1 MFTLDTYSITFFPIF
16 SFSPP
21 FSLSY
26 IFLLLHSFIPSF
38 PFLYLPIH
46 SPQFTLSFAIV
57 SLLLSVGHL
66 HAYCTL
72 DPPTNSPSLPLPHFP
87 LRFQPPLSGPPTHL
101 PAPSRRL
108 FPVWSTVRNGVR
120 FPVNADTPPHPSVH
134 YSAIVALASNDPY
147 LYPRGA
153 GDRIW
158 TRFSASFQRERV

>member
-1 MFTLDTYSITFFPIF
+1 MFTLDTYSITFFSIF

-26 IFLLLHSFIPSF
+26 IFLLLYSFIPSF

-87 LRFQPPLSGPPTHL
+87 PRFQLPLSGPPTHL

-108 FPVWSTVRNGVR
+108 FPV
-120 FPVNADTPPHPSVH
+120 
-134 YSAIVALASNDPY
+134 
-147 LYPRGA
+147 
-153 GDRIW
+153 
-158 TRFSASFQRERV
+158 